1 MFQRSVNIQK
11 FKEYL
16 VRLREEN
23 GDDKLC
29 IFMDNLT
36 VHKSNKTKKTLQT
49 LKIKSIFNISYSPQY
64 NPIESVFSK
73 VKQKFKCLRLQKL
86 MG

>member
-1 MFQRSVNIQK
+1 MFKRSVNIKK